1 MDNLIAF
8 SGAVNGN
15 KIEGDAVRYDKE
27 KGKFLGA
34 FFGDG
39 AEEMGGV
46 ISSAVKY
53 GQKPNEKWGAVFGAK
68 AFEVTKPGKPK
79 DVPSIPK
86 GPTSLGWSLERE

>member
-15 KIEGDAVRYDKE
+15 KIEGDAVRYDNE

-34 FFGDG
+34 FFGDK
-39 AEEMGGV
+39 ADEMGGV

-68 AFEVTKPGKPK
+68 AFERTKPGKA
-79 DVPSIPK
+79 VPSIPK
-86 GPTSLGWSLERE
+86 GPSSLGWSLERE